1 MSTDKRIIEAIPPRR
16 QWDPR
21 IVSGVKRVNSGEDPD
36 KVALDLAMVVP
47 EFSRTQLGA
56 YTAAYN
62 KDLEKRRLARKKEGN
77 DRKAII
83 VVPPESLAEDEDG
96 RLAAINGE
104 RVTVSSYQYADGDF
118 YVRTKA
124 LGRVSVP
131 GTWLRDVTGKHPFD
145 AEAIGLKEGLFS
157 AGEPD
162 VADRDNK
169 ERAVQALLGSEDVD
183 VKKVPD
189 EKLSGLIQ
197 GLGSITTESI
207 DSQVA
212 QIVSVMREQKASRN
226 DVLEALRVHVGFSLR
241 EAREVLQE
249 YLREGAKQHA
259 ETLTPGERSHY
270 KPGSKRRVIKEATTD
285 ITYYAN
291 YLRKQ
296 FQGLSFTV
304 AGLDKDMVIHVLA
317 AFHYYFDKEEDP
329 DSAMKILSKKWT
341 AGEWGYTTAKGKIPG
356 AKEAK
361 ALPRV
366 VRWYND
372 FLDDREPLQEGAPK
386 ERNVRKVSEIQGK
399 VYETI
404 SDYLQCRIGPDKFRI
419 ADFVDNLQKHVD
431 FYIDNK
437 KDFNVKGLE
446 QTFSEFYDKTGACIK
461 DVLAFS
467 NTIESILKTSNFLE
481 DREALQEG
489 APEEGNV
496 RKVDYKGYTIT
507 VHKNRAGMYTA
518 KNDSGEPYTN
528 VPQFRSEEEAIAW
541 DKKNVDQMTESSSP
555 TRTGVR
561 YGVFSRGGSVGS
573 KHNGPIETF
582 DNVEDAKQY
591 AARLRKTLTPGE
603 RSYYK
608 MGYVV
613 RALKE
618 AKEAREVL

>member
-47 EFSRTQLGA
+47 GFSRTQLGA

-62 KDLEKRRLARKKEGN
+62 KLRQKK
-77 DRKAII
+77 
-83 VVPPESLAEDEDG
+83 V
-96 RLAAINGE
+96 
-104 RVTVSSYQYADGDF
+104 
-118 YVRTKA
+118 
-124 LGRVSVP
+124 
-131 GTWLRDVTGKHPFD
+131 
-145 AEAIGLKEGLFS
+145 KEGLF
-157 AGEPD
+157 GGEEPD

-169 ERAVQALLGSEDVD
+169 EQAVQALLGSEDVD

-189 EKLSGLIQ
+189 EKLSDLIQ

-212 QIVSVMREQKASRN
+212 QIVSVMREQHASRN
-226 DVLEALRVHVGFSLR
+226 DVLEALQVHVGFNLR
-241 EAREVLQE
+241 EAKEVLQE

-270 KPGSKRRVIKEATTD
+270 KPGSKKRVVKEATTD

-329 DSAMKILSKKWT
+329 DLAMKILSKKWT
-341 AGEWGYTTAKGKIPG
+341 AGDWGYTSAKGKVPG

-361 ALPRV
+361 ALPKV

-372 FLDDREPLQEGAPK
+372 DFLDDK
-386 ERNVRKVSEIQGK
+386 
-399 VYETI
+399 
-404 SDYLQCRIGPDKFRI
+404 
-419 ADFVDNLQKHVD
+419 
-431 FYIDNK
+431 
-437 KDFNVKGLE
+437 
-446 QTFSEFYDKTGACIK
+446 
-461 DVLAFS
+461 
-467 NTIESILKTSNFLE
+467 
-481 DREALQEG
+481 
-489 APEEGNV
+489 
-496 RKVDYKGYTIT
+496 
-507 VHKNRAGMYTA
+507 
-518 KNDSGEPYTN
+518 
-528 VPQFRSEEEAIAW
+528 
-541 DKKNVDQMTESSSP
+541 QMTESGSP
-555 TRTGVR
+555 DQGGVR

-573 KHNGPIETF
+573 KHNDPVATF

-591 AARLRKTLTPGE
+591 AARRRKMLTPGE
-603 RSYYK
+603 RKYYK
-608 MGYVV
+608 MGYIV

-618 AKEAREVL
+618 TSEI